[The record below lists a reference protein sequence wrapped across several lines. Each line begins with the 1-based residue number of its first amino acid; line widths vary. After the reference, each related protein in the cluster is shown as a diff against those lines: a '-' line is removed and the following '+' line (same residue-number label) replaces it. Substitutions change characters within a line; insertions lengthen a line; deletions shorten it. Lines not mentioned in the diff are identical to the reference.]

1 MRPPSPWW
9 ILAVVLS
16 GLRAEARTPP
26 HIVIIVI
33 DDLGWYPVCHGKY
46 DWPLLAAGK
55 ALHDN
60 RMKYVHGKNGH
71 LSRHY
76 SRHNHTL

>member
-33 DDLGWYPVCHGKY
+33 DDLGWYKCFKKLHPKVRNHGEGPY
-46 DWPLLAAGK
+46 QGLL
-55 ALHDN
+55 LVESFHI
-60 RMKYVHGKNGH
+60 
-71 LSRHY
+71 
-76 SRHNHTL
+76 